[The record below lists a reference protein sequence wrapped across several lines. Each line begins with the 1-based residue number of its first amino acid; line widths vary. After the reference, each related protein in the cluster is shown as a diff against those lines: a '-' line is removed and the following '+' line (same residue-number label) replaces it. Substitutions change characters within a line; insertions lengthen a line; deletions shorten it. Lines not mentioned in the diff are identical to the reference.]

1 MAKIHIPVSPRY
13 LREVLQSSLELI
25 PSARIHGLLWAPKKS
40 MKCGAS
46 RPPLK
51 GAKRSLWLED
61 GVSFEL
67 ENEEPRAV
75 SVVCGL
81 LAGLCSNA
89 LMERHGELSSR
100 MNVTHAGTRK
110 SAANATKT
118 T

>member
-1 MAKIHIPVSPRY
+1 MAKIHLPVSPRD
-13 LREVLQSSLELI
+13 LQEVLQSSLELVSSAGI
-25 PSARIHGLLWAPKKS
+25 PGLLWAPKKS

-51 GAKRSLWLED
+51 GAKRSVWLED

-81 LAGLCSNA
+81 LAGLGSDA
-89 LMERHGELSSR
+89 LMQLHGAFSSR

-110 SAANATKT
+110 STANATKAT
-118 T
+118 

>member
-1 MAKIHIPVSPRY
+1 MAKIYIPVSPRD
-13 LREVLQSSLELI
+13 LRDVLRSPLELV
-25 PSARIHGLLWAPKKS
+25 PSARIPGLLRTPKQSVKS
-40 MKCGAS
+40 GAS

-51 GAKRSLWLED
+51 GAKRSVWLED

-81 LAGLCSNA
+81 LAGLGSNA
-89 LMERHGELSSR
+89 LMQLHGEFSSR

-110 SAANATKT
+110 SAANATKAT
-118 T
+118 

>member
-13 LREVLQSSLELI
+13 LREVLRSSLELI

-40 MKCGAS
+40 MKCVAS

-51 GAKRSLWLED
+51 GAKRSLWLGD

-81 LAGLCSNA
+81 LAGLGSNA
-89 LMERHGELSSR
+89 LTKRHWQLSSR
-100 MNVTHAGTRK
+100 MNVTHVGTRK